1 MPKVIKAAAKVSKK
15 VTAKKVLRPKDSKVS
30 MVAERSSNFL
40 KADELQWFKDY
51 HAYTNY
57 IGAAALYLKDN
68 FLLRRPLAKDDIKD
82 RVLGHWGTVP
92 GLNFI
97 YAHASFLMKKYQQRA
112 LFITGPGHG
121 APAILANLF
130 ADGTMGDYYK
140 ELTRDEKGM
149 GRLMK
154 GFSWPYKFPSHVTP
168 DVPGSILEGGELGYS
183 LATAFGAVMD
193 NPDLVAVCVCGDGE
207 AESGP
212 MAAAWHSNKF
222 LNPLE
227 SGAVLPIVH
236 VNGYKIS
243 GPSIYSTMSDE
254 ELNHL
259 FMGYGYKP
267 YFVVD
272 QEEMLHETM
281 ARQMDAAYQ
290 EIQNIWR
297 KARQERC
304 VTKTAWPVI
313 IFRSMKG
320 WTGTEKIGD
329 KKIEDNYRSHGIPLQ
344 DPKGDPIQ
352 FKALADW
359 LESYR
364 VNDLVDAK
372 GRPLPKTL
380 KYLPTG
386 DLRMGKCKNAYG
398 GEIVRNLPMPKLE
411 KFEFNGKHGEVMG
424 QTTKIATE
432 WLNETFIMD
441 KKKNKNLRYF
451 CPDETESNKMSKLF
465 YGAGREYVWPVKAE
479 DECIVTFGRVIEML
493 SEHTLLGHLLGYI
506 LTGRHGMFATYE
518 AFSMINVSMVDQHCK
533 FIKQAKRIKWRKPIG
548 SLNYLLTS
556 NCWRQEHNGFSHQNV
571 GFISNALEK
580 HGEFVSVYFPADANS
595 LMATWEANFNSR
607 DKVNVVVA
615 GKTDMPQWLSVKE
628 ARAQVANGVMVWD
641 WIDKEGARNPSLVMG
656 CAGDYMLE
664 EVMAAIEILR
674 SEMPEFKVRMVYVS
688 EMTALGFGTAKKPLN
703 GENVK
708 EFEKYFGTTQPILFN
723 FHGYAIAVKKLLFG
737 HPHAERFSIHGYNEE
752 GSTTTPF
759 DMQYRNGTSRFHL
772 VIEAMEK
779 AGVKD
784 KRFASK
790 AKALIKKY
798 QKKLIEHK
806 AYVQE
811 NGVDL
816 PEVVHWKWEN

>member
-1 MPKVIKAAAKVSKK
+1 MAKIAKSVKSSRSPAAVRKTKVV
-15 VTAKKVLRPKDSKVS
+15 RG
-30 MVAERSSNFL
+30 EFL
-40 KADELQWFKDY
+40 TGEELQWFKDY
-51 HAYTNY
+51 HRYTNY

-68 FLLRRPLAKDDIKD
+68 FLLRTPLEKDNIKE
-82 RVLGHWGTVP
+82 RILGHWGTVP

-97 YAHASFLMKKYQQRA
+97 YAHASFVVKKYQQRA
-112 LFITGPGHG
+112 MFITGPGHG
-121 APAILANLF
+121 APAILANIF
-130 ADGTMGDYYK
+130 ADGSMGEYYK
-140 ELTRDEKGM
+140 EITRDEKGM

-183 LATAFGAVMD
+183 LSTAFGAAMD
-193 NPDLVAVCVCGDGE
+193 NRDLLVVCVCGDGE
-207 AESGP
+207 SESGP
-212 MAAAWHSNKF
+212 LAAAWHSNKF

-227 SGAVLPIVH
+227 SGAVLPIIH

-259 FMGYGYKP
+259 FLGYGYKP

-272 QEEMLHETM
+272 QEENLHECM
-281 ARQMDAAYQ
+281 AVQMEAAYL
-290 EIQNIWR
+290 EIREIWR
-297 KARQERC
+297 KAREENC

-329 KKIEDNYRSHGIPLQ
+329 KKIEDNYRSHGIPLP
-344 DPKGDPIQ
+344 DPKGDPVQ
-352 FKALADW
+352 FKALSEW

-364 VNDLVDAK
+364 INDLVDDK
-372 GRPLPKTL
+372 GRPLPKVL

-386 DLRMGKCKNAYG
+386 DLRMSKCKNVYG
-398 GEIVRNLPMPKLE
+398 GEIVRDLPMPKLE
-411 KFEFNGKHGEVMG
+411 KFEFKGRHGEVMG
-424 QTTKIATE
+424 QSTKAATE
-432 WLNETFIMD
+432 WLNEVFIAD
-441 KKKNKNLRYF
+441 KKGGKNLRYF
-451 CPDETESNKMSKLF
+451 CPDETDSNKMTKLF
-465 YGAGREYVWPVKAE
+465 YGAGREYVWPVKKE

-506 LTGRHGMFATYE
+506 LTGRQGMFATYE

-533 FIKQAKRIKWRKPIG
+533 FIQQAKRIKWRKPIG
-548 SLNYLLTS
+548 ALNYLLTS

-580 HGEFVSVYFPADANS
+580 HPDIVSVYFPSDANS
-595 LMATWEANFNSR
+595 LMVTWEQNFKTR

-628 ARAQVANGVMVWD
+628 ARKQHENGVMIWD
-641 WIDKEGARNPSLVMG
+641 WIDPVAAKNPDVIFG

-674 SEMPEFKVRMVYVS
+674 NEIPEFKSRMVYVS
-688 EMTALGFGTAKKPLN
+688 EMTAKGFGTVDRHL
-703 GENVK
+703 GGGNVK
-708 EFEKYFGTTQPILFN
+708 EFEKYFGDKQPIIFN
-723 FHGYAIAVKKLLFG
+723 FHGYPITVKKLLFG
-737 HPHAERFSIHGYNEE
+737 HPHAERISIHGYNEE

-779 AGVKD
+779 AGVNNKLYA
-784 KRFASK
+784 RK

-798 QKKLIEHK
+798 QKKLAMHK
-806 AYVQE
+806 PYVIE
-811 NGVDL
+811 NGVDM